1 MGSKPIEL
9 HAKRPPRPARAGCRS
24 AGRRRTG
31 AAMVEMALT
40 LPIFFLVVLG
50 IIEFGRAFM
59 VEQVVTNAAREGARH
74 AVLPG
79 VTTAAAQQ
87 KAREHLAAGNL
98 NVPQAT
104 VTVTPTD
111 LSTARAGTTVTVTV
125 SVPYSAV
132 SWVETSWFLS
142 ASATMRSTA
151 VMRHE

>member
-1 MGSKPIEL
+1 MGSKPFEL
-9 HAKRPPRPARAGCRS
+9 DAKRPPRPARARCRS

-40 LPIFFLVVLG
+40 LPIFFMVVLG

-87 KAREHLAAGNL
+87 KARDHLVAGNL

-104 VTVTPTD
+104 VTVTPD
-111 LSTARAGTTVTVTV
+111 LSTARTGTTVTVTV
-125 SVPYSAV
+125 AVPYSAV
-132 SWVETSWFLS
+132 SWVQTSWFLS
-142 ASATMRSTA
+142 SSATMRSTS